1 MQMQYSL
8 LDAVDHT
15 QFEVNE
21 PAELLPF
28 KAGAKGSFQKTLET
42 MASTPEG
49 REAIID
55 MACKI
60 VDDKLARPTRAITS
74 LDDSRRY
81 FKARMGTLE
90 HEVFGVLFL
99 DNKHHVLGFEV
110 LFRGTID
117 SASVY
122 PREVVKEA
130 LRYNAAA
137 VVFGHNHPSGCS
149 DPSQA
154 DLILTRKLK
163 EALAT
168 VDIKTLDHLIVGRG
182 NPYSLADNSQL

>member
-8 LDAVDHT
+8 LDAVDNT

-21 PAELLPF
+21 PAEVLPF
-28 KAGAKGSFQKTLET
+28 KAGANGSFQKTLET
-42 MASTPEG
+42 MACTSEG
-49 REAIID
+49 REAIIE
-55 MACKI
+55 MACQI
-60 VDDKLARPTRAITS
+60 VDDKLARPTKAISSPT
-74 LDDSRRY
+74 DSGRY

-99 DNKHHVLGFEV
+99 NRRHQVLGFEV

-117 SASVY
+117 GAPVY

-137 VVFGHNHPSGCS
+137 VVFGHNHPSGDS
-149 DPSQA
+149 DPSQS

-163 EALAT
+163 EALAL
-168 VDIKTLDHLIVGRG
+168 VDIRILDHLIVGRG
-182 NPYSLADNSQL
+182 EPYSLAQNSQL

>member
-8 LDAVDHT
+8 LDAVDKT
-15 QFEVNE
+15 PVEVNE

-28 KAGAKGSFQKTLET
+28 KAGSNGSFQKTLET
-42 MASTPEG
+42 MANTSEG

-55 MACKI
+55 MACRI
-60 VDDKLARPTRAITS
+60 VDEKLARPTRTITS
-74 LDDSRRY
+74 TTDSGRY

-90 HEVFGVLFL
+90 HEVFGVLFM
-99 DNKHHVLGFEV
+99 DSRHQVLGFEV
-110 LFRGTID
+110 LFRGSID
-117 SASVY
+117 GASVY

-137 VVFGHNHPSGCS
+137 VIFGHNHPSGCS
-149 DPSQA
+149 NPSQA

-163 EALAT
+163 DALAI
-168 VDIKTLDHLIVGRG
+168 VDIRTLDHLIVGRG
-182 NPYSLADNSQL
+182 DPYSLAENSQL

>member
-8 LDAVDHT
+8 LDAVDYT

-55 MACKI
+55 MACQI
-60 VDDKLARPTRAITS
+60 VDDKLARPTRKINS
-74 LDDSRRY
+74 PDESRRY

-99 DNKHHVLGFEV
+99 DSRYHVLGFEV
-110 LFRGTID
+110 LSRGTINC
-117 SASVY
+117 ATVY

-130 LRYNAAA
+130 LRYNAVA
-137 VVFGHNHPSGCS
+137 VILGHNHPSGDS
-149 DPSQA
+149 EPSTD
-154 DLILTRKLK
+154 DLILTKKLK
-163 EALAT
+163 EALAV
-168 VDIKTLDHLIVGRG
+168 VDIQTLDHLIVGRG
-182 NPYSLADNSQL
+182 DPYSLAENSQL